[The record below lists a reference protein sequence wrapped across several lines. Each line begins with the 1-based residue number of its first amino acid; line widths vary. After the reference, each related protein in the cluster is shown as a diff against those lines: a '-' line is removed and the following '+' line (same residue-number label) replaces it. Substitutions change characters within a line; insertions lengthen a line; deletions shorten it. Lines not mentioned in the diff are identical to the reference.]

1 MPASIRGVISPGGG
15 YSEIL
20 SGNGGLRRE
29 RERRGGE
36 REMFGAQTYL
46 LRQMIN
52 ADDEGDV
59 AVPGFSPAV
68 SLPALLFLVVF
79 GFVILADSNGV

>member
-1 MPASIRGVISPGGG
+1 
-15 YSEIL
+15 
-20 SGNGGLRRE
+20 
-29 RERRGGE
+29 
-36 REMFGAQTYL
+36 MFGAQTYL

-79 GFVILADSNGV
+79 GFVILAGSNGVQVERWWSGR